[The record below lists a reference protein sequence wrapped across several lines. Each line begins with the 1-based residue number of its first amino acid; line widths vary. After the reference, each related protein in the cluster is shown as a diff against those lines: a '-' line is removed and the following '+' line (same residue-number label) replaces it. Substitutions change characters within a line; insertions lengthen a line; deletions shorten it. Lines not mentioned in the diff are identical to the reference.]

1 MNESVS
7 ATPPTKLDIKT
18 DNIYSSDGTTQHLRT
33 VTTTPP
39 ATANNNNITNPTIN
53 NTPRTPTDA
62 RIYHPSMIRT
72 PSVDNSNVASKSTT
86 IFVQNPFEDPVRL
99 VEDPSNDSSNAPT
112 KYLLHSPSPSKQHS
126 ISNVQSPRTI
136 SRTPTPGTPHQTPDD
151 VSMPSPSM
159 PTNLQRHPSQ
169 QVRLPLPPQSIN
181 NGTMTNI
188 TTARNI
194 VPQLSPQQQQQMQS
208 VQHHVRFNQ
217 DLLHN
222 YGINVPMTRQPS
234 QPGTNEP
241 PQSPSNPPSVTSLIP
256 LPSPLPNTLGVNMH
270 HMNQASITPAIIGG
284 FPLHQSASQPTGTTN
299 TYISAQQTNVQ
310 NTLSPH
316 GSHHSLAA
324 STHHAPPGIYVNT
337 RPMSA
342 SQITT
347 ITGIS
352 KLKQQQQPLPP
363 QQQQAI
369 RPGIPTNGTSVGPS
383 TVVLRYPQMV
393 QTSQPPPPQQQQQ
406 QQQQQHRYSMM
417 KPQMVPPNAFG
428 PRGGAPPLSPQIIMH
443 PQQQQQQTPIIYDP
457 NNPYRTAPIQQQ
469 SPATHQQQHPSVIP
483 LQSNAHINDMLI
495 NQQKHL
501 HQQSMSQ
508 QVLQIAPGMLATDD
522 NILKSL
528 LQINP
533 QTVSVTRN
541 YFLFLLFNLL
551 FRIRKKSLLS
561 LP

>member
-7 ATPPTKLDIKT
+7 ATSAPAPTKLDIKT
-18 DNIYSSDGTTQHLRT
+18 DNIYSNDGTTQHLRT
-33 VTTTPP
+33 VTTTTTPP
-39 ATANNNNITNPTIN
+39 ITANNNNLTNSTIN

-86 IFVQNPFEDPVRL
+86 IFVQNPFDDPVRP
-99 VEDPSNDSSNAPT
+99 VEDASNDSSNAAT

-159 PTNLQRHPSQ
+159 TTNLQRHPSQ
-169 QVRLPLPPQSIN
+169 QVRLPLPPQQIN
-181 NGTMTNI
+181 NGAM

-194 VPQLSPQQQQQMQS
+194 VPQPPPQQSQQQQMQS
-208 VQHHVRFNQ
+208 IQHHVRFNQ

-241 PQSPSNPPSVTSLIP
+241 QSPSNPPSVTSLIP
-256 LPSPLPNTLGVNMH
+256 LPSPLPNNLGVNMH
-270 HMNQASITPAIIGG
+270 HMNQASITPTIIGG

-310 NTLSPH
+310 NTISPH
-316 GSHHSLAA
+316 GPHHSLATP
-324 STHHAPPGIYVNT
+324 THHAPPGIYVNT

-352 KLKQQQQPLPP
+352 KLKQQQQPLLPQ

-369 RPGIPTNGTSVGPS
+369 RPGIPTNGTSAGPS

-393 QTSQPPPPQQQQQ
+393 QTSQPLPPQ
-406 QQQQQHRYSMM
+406 QQQQQHRYPMM
-417 KPQMVPPNAFG
+417 KPQMIPPNAFG

-443 PQQQQQQTPIIYDP
+443 QQQQQTPIIYDP
-457 NNPYRTAPIQQQ
+457 NNPYRTASIQPQPSATQVQQQ
-469 SPATHQQQHPSVIP
+469 QQQQHPSVTP
-483 LQSNAHINDMLI
+483 LQSNLHMNDMLI

-501 HQQSMSQ
+501 HSQSMPQ

-533 QTVSVTRN
+533 QAVSFPLL
-541 YFLFLLFNLL
+541 YLPFLRLDLP
-551 FRIRKKSLLS
+551 FRIPKKSLL
-561 LP
+561 